1 MVKEPS
7 QGGNNPPLEKKP
19 EKAFKSEKQDA
30 DRAEGVGGNV
40 MQKAMQGTAAVKRNC
55 WIRGKGAYSFR
66 GELRRGISMNKRI
79 LNRKVRHS
87 HNVSFRGGDYKK
99 ICRTANMV
107 NFS

>member
-7 QGGNNPPLEKKP
+7 QGGNNPSLEKKP

-30 DRAEGVGGNV
+30 DRAEGVGGNM
-40 MQKAMQGTAAVKRNC
+40 MQKAMPGTAAVKRNC
-55 WIRGKGAYSFR
+55 WTRGKGAYSH
-66 GELRRGISMNKRI
+66 RRGISMNKRV

>member
-1 MVKEPS
+1 
-7 QGGNNPPLEKKP
+7 
-19 EKAFKSEKQDA
+19 
-30 DRAEGVGGNV
+30 

-55 WIRGKGAYSFR
+55 WTRGKGAYSFR

-79 LNRKVRHS
+79 LNRKVQHS